1 MGLNL
6 SLNNKTQIYFVE
18 YIGGYYNEVK
28 SIMVEAF
35 SKSEVEG
42 IFKIRMNS
50 YCRIINIFTIK
61 EYSEKNITDIFDKWK
76 VEQGLL

>member
-1 MGLNL
+1 MGLN
-6 SLNNKTQIYFVE
+6 NNYQTYFVE
-18 YIGGYYNEVK
+18 YIGAYYDEVK
-28 SIMVEAF
+28 SIMIEAF

-61 EYSEKNITDIFDKWK
+61 EYSERNIDNCKI
-76 VEQGLL
+76 EQGLI

>member
-28 SIMVEAF
+28 SIIGGLLLWF
-35 SKSEVEG
+35 FISPEVCC
-42 IFKIRMNS
+42 K
-50 YCRIINIFTIK
+50 YPTKNIFANNNKLATKLNVQISVSSK
-61 EYSEKNITDIFDKWK
+61 
-76 VEQGLL
+76 